1 MHFDWFFHVLMI
13 YALDKCISD
22 VTIDKFCFFINKT
35 NRFHVAMA
43 LYSYKSQR
51 MSEHAKNIRITLI
64 CAFHSSA
71 TVASSLLHFYK

>member
-35 NRFHVAMA
+35 NRFHVAVA

-51 MSEHAKNIRITLI
+51 MSEHA
-64 CAFHSSA
+64 
-71 TVASSLLHFYK
+71 

>member
-13 YALDKCISD
+13 YALDKCIID

-35 NRFHVAMA
+35 DRFHVAVA

-51 MSEHAKNIRITLI
+51 MSEHAKNIRDTLF
-64 CAFHSSA
+64 CA
-71 TVASSLLHFYK
+71 

>member
-35 NRFHVAMA
+35 NRFHVAVA
-43 LYSYKSQR
+43 LLLIT
-51 MSEHAKNIRITLI
+51 EDNIRT
-64 CAFHSSA
+64 CEEHQ
-71 TVASSLLHFYK
+71 